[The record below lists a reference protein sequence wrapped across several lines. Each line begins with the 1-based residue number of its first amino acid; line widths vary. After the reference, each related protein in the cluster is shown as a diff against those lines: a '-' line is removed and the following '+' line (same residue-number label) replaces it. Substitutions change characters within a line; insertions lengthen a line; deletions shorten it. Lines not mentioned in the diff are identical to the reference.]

1 MRITTIIHHFVIF
14 KKLEINANFFE
25 FRFFSTKQ
33 NDVPSNER
41 EITPEEVLAWCQEF
55 HVVSFI
61 ETSAK
66 TSENVSAAFI
76 MAVREWKKFERITD
90 LTDGGDA
97 IDLTRTVHLN
107 GRGKSS
113 CCTGNRISQSRQ
125 THEVLQ

>member
-1 MRITTIIHHFVIF
+1 MPI
-14 KKLEINANFFE
+14 
-25 FRFFSTKQ
+25 
-33 NDVPSNER
+33 NER

-76 MAVREWKKFERITD
+76 LAVREWKKCERITD

-97 IDLTRTVHLN
+97 IDLTRTVHLD
-107 GRGKSS
+107 GQSKSS
-113 CCTGNRISQSRQ
+113 CCTGNRTPQSRQ

>member
-1 MRITTIIHHFVIF
+1 MS
-14 KKLEINANFFE
+14 A
-25 FRFFSTKQ
+25 
-33 NDVPSNER
+33 NER

-76 MAVREWKKFERITD
+76 LAVREWKKCERITD

-107 GRGKSS
+107 ARGKSS
-113 CCTGNRISQSRQ
+113 CCAGNGNSQLRQ
-125 THEVLQ
+125 SHEVLQ